1 MGVIMMLVMS
11 LCRLGGIMLCS
22 FVGIKD
28 QRCSGIPC
36 VVGGFLLTK

>member
-1 MGVIMMLVMS
+1 M
-11 LCRLGGIMLCS
+11 LCR

-36 VVGGFLLTK
+36 VVGGFLLTKEMFHLILLFS